1 MALTETL
8 VSHGGSRGVTD
19 VLVQKMNA
27 FPLLGGGAIRL
38 VVKKYV
44 WVQEPHED
52 RFRIYK
58 VSEHRDTILRWAW
71 TLYHTQFL
79 FLYPTMLKRF
89 ADSMEMN
96 EEEAEELLK
105 KLNGEV
111 CQMPDPVW

>member
-8 VSHGGSRGVTD
+8 VQRGKSMGVTD

-38 VVKKYV
+38 VLGKHV
-44 WVQEPHED
+44 WVQSPSED

-79 FLYPTMLKRF
+79 FLYPTMLKKF
-89 ADSMEMN
+89 ADSMGMESDQAESYLRTLN
-96 EEEAEELLK
+96 EE
-105 KLNGEV
+105 V
-111 CQMPDPVW
+111 SRMPDPVW